1 MSTDHDEIEA
11 IRARWAEAT
20 PGPWCW
26 EGTFSSH
33 GIRLV
38 SPSSRVRPSR
48 LVMGFERW
56 GMSRASPLFQLP
68 DLTVRAAREIS
79 VRHPKYLNDIN
90 ALNHPTAIAIAAAPA
105 DVQTLLRVVDAQAA
119 ELKRQRSWL
128 VKRSGKY
135 LFDDPTVEQD
145 FGWTAVQAHAT
156 RFSRDRA
163 REVVRNLGRVGP
175 SACVVRITGAK

>member
-56 GMSRASPLFQLP
+56 GMSRASPVFQLP

-79 VRHPKYLNDIN
+79 VRHPKYLNDIK

-105 DVQTLLRVVDAQAA
+105 DVQTLLRVVDALAA
-119 ELKRQRSWL
+119 ELRKLRAVASRIAQD
-128 VKRSGKY
+128 GDTIT
-135 LFDDPTVEQD
+135 LFPRTWHDSDDCAGGGACRCGGAGGDFTCTVCN
-145 FGWTAVQAHAT
+145 GTGGAIV
-156 RFSRDRA
+156 
-163 REVVRNLGRVGP
+163 
-175 SACVVRITGAK
+175 GAK